1 MNVGGLLLFFLYM
14 YSIVGMIAFGAV
26 KRTGLANNQLN
37 FEDFSS
43 SFVTLFVVATGDS
56 WNLIMTTFAS
66 EQSSSF
72 ECMNSPQYSDY
83 VDNNFVTVGCGQRGQ
98 ALLFFISYF
107 FLVNLVFLNLF
118 IAIILDGFA
127 GT

>member
-1 MNVGGLLLFFLYM
+1 LIKRAKSLQLIFNTFIITLPALMNVGGLLLFFLYM

-26 KRTGLANNQLN
+26 KMTGLANNQLN
-37 FEDFSS
+37 FEDFTS

-72 ECMNSPQYSDY
+72 DCVNSP
-83 VDNNFVTVGCGQRGQ
+83 
-98 ALLFFISYF
+98 
-107 FLVNLVFLNLF
+107 
-118 IAIILDGFA
+118 
-127 GT
+127 